1 MKRCKEAVL
10 YEIWA
15 AMYVAAVLLSLVNH
29 AQGVGL
35 VLIQIYSV
43 AFFIPGA
50 ILLIDAL
57 RSKDSKTL
65 LLLRWVSGLS
75 LGLTLVLTVL
85 NLVSVLG
92 PQWLGDLVYVL
103 LGLASVPMLCGRFW
117 WLSLFLWGSFLTAS
131 LLYAPQ
137 KGK

>member
-1 MKRCKEAVL
+1 MKNKQLYLFWGFLALLCGGLGFIPETGPFGTVL
-10 YEIWA
+10 LTTLA
-15 AMYVAAVLLSLVNH
+15 LCFFLPGAVLLYRGVRKGDRKTVLRIRKLSL
-29 AQGVGL
+29 
-35 VLIQIYSV
+35 
-43 AFFIPGA
+43 
-50 ILLIDAL
+50 
-57 RSKDSKTL
+57 
-65 LLLRWVSGLS
+65 LS

-103 LGLASVPMLCGRFW
+103 LGLVSVPMLCGRFW